1 MAQIIGF
8 NLSKEDY
15 LNLADKAF
23 KDGETE
29 KAYHISTRHSR

>member
-29 KAYHISTRHSR
+29 KAYLISTRHSR

>member
-8 NLSKEDY
+8 NLSPEDY
-15 LNLADKAF
+15 LNLADNAF

-29 KAYHISTRHSR
+29 KA